1 MNFSI
6 ARSYVLINHVS
17 TERGRSYVHTEKSST
32 TRDDGSVERVLET
45 KIVVRDPI
53 EAKKVQVLYS
63 KAYNAFKGLGY
74 PLGRQ
79 VYLIAANDKDKVDKL
94 ISDLAKEI
102 QDTNLTFNVC
112 HIDFRPRVA
121 EIVPEKASEE
131 TLESLRKDISD
142 AINDLLE
149 ALKGGD
155 LKIIKAAISSSR
167 NIEKL
172 LDGEAKKEASGLSVL
187 AKDIADRL
195 KKANEE
201 GEKAVEMVQEK
212 AKTGALRFALVL
224 SEMGFD
230 VPFPQPE

>member
-17 TERGRSYVHTEKSST
+17 TERGRSYIHVEKSST
-32 TRDDGSVERVLET
+32 KRDDGSVERVLET
-45 KIVVRDPI
+45 KITVRDPI

-63 KAYNAFKGLGY
+63 KAYNAFRGLGY

-79 VYLIAANDKDKVDKL
+79 VYLIAASYKDKVDKL
-94 ISDLAKEI
+94 ISDLAKEV
-102 QDTNLTFNVC
+102 QETNLTFNVC
-112 HIDFRPRVA
+112 HIDFRPRIA

-142 AINDLLE
+142 AINGLLD

-155 LKIIKAAISSSR
+155 LKVIKAAIGNSR

-172 LDGEAKKEASGLSVL
+172 LEGEAKKEASELNVL
-187 AKDIADRL
+187 AKDIADKL
-195 KKANEE
+195 KKANDESEKVVE
-201 GEKAVEMVQEK
+201 GVQEK
-212 AKTGALRFALVL
+212 AKTEALRFALVF

-230 VPFPQPE
+230 MR